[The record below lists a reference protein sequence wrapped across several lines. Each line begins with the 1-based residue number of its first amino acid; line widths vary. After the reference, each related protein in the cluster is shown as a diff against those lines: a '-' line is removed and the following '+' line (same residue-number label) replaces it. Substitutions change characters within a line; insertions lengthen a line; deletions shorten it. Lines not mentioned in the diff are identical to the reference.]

1 MYNSVR
7 VRLFQFANQNQA
19 GEATSSTRAH
29 FGRFTLELFGFG
41 SHLMIDGH
49 HAEKSKLEDIDF
61 IRGLLEQ
68 LPLDMDMHKIM
79 PVHVKTVVGSHPE
92 DAGITGVV
100 IVAES
105 HIAIQTFPEKR
116 FVSVDVFSCKEFDTQ
131 KAISSL
137 VEAFQIGRFETHLI
151 NRGKEFPHDMPSIER
166 ILAGDRSYLEAR
178 IS

>member
-1 MYNSVR
+1 M
-7 VRLFQFANQNQA
+7 
-19 GEATSSTRAH
+19 
-29 FGRFTLELFGFG
+29 LELFGFG

-49 HAEKSKLEDIDF
+49 HADKSKLEDKDF
-61 IRGLLEQ
+61 IHSVLEQ
-68 LPLDMDMHKIM
+68 LPVQLDMNKVM
-79 PVHVKTVVGSHPE
+79 PVHVVDVSGSHPE

-105 HIAIQTFPEKR
+105 HIAIHTFPEKR
-116 FVSVDVFSCKEFDTQ
+116 FVSLDVFSCKEFDTQ

-151 NRGKEFPHDMPSIER
+151 NRGKEYPHDLPSIER

>member
-1 MYNSVR
+1 
-7 VRLFQFANQNQA
+7 
-19 GEATSSTRAH
+19 
-29 FGRFTLELFGFG
+29 
-41 SHLMIDGH
+41 MIDGH
-49 HAEKSKLEDIDF
+49 HAQKTKLEDMDF
-61 IRGLLEQ
+61 IRGVLEK
-68 LPLDMDMHKIM
+68 LPLEMDMHKIM
-79 PVHVKTVVGSHPE
+79 PVHIMNVAGTHPE

-105 HIAIQTFPEKR
+105 HIAIHTFPEKR
-116 FVSVDVFSCKEFDTQ
+116 FVSMDVFSCKEFDTQ

-151 NRGKEFPHDMPSIER
+151 NRGKEFPHDLASIER